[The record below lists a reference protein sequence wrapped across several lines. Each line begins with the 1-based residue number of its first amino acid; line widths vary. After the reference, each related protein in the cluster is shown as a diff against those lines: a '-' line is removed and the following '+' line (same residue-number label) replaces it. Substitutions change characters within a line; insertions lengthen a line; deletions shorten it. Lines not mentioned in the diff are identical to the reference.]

1 MPSTLATP
9 EPARIASAPK
19 PTPSQRLMSVDA
31 LRGFDMFWI
40 IGAGGLVSALQK
52 MSDIGPVKFLA
63 NQLEHADWEGFRFYD
78 LIFPL
83 FVFLV
88 GVSTV
93 FSLSKLIHEGGRSEA
108 LRRVIRRSVLIFIV
122 AIFYSGGFN
131 QGWPNMRL
139 MGVLN
144 RIALAYLFGGLLF
157 CFFKPRALAAICAGL
172 LIGYWGLMTFM
183 PIRDIQLTPENISR
197 LAREAGDNE
206 TADYFEKKDF
216 VNPSTVK
223 DSPAWA
229 GVQKLFYATTNRVTG
244 KYGKGYNLSDH
255 TDFQYLPGKKW
266 DNFFDPE
273 GFVSTIPAVA
283 TCLLGI
289 FAGLLLRN
297 QNVSDTQ
304 KVVYLVVF
312 GVAAAAAGWLWNF
325 QFPVIKKI
333 WTSSYVLVAGG
344 YSALLLAAFYVVVDI
359 WKFQKWCQP
368 FVWIGMNSITIYLAA
383 NILGPG
389 VPAGTGSGF
398 GKIAYRIAGGDVRSY
413 LNTHVGPGWG
423 DMLIAILGLCFAFW
437 FVHFLYRRKIFL
449 RF

>member
-1 MPSTLATP
+1 MPTLTAV
-9 EPARIASAPK
+9 EPAEVKATTKAASA
-19 PTPSQRLMSVDA
+19 QRLMSVDA

-197 LAREAGDNE
+197 L
-206 TADYFEKKDF
+206 
-216 VNPSTVK
+216 
-223 DSPAWA
+223 
-229 GVQKLFYATTNRVTG
+229 
-244 KYGKGYNLSDH
+244 
-255 TDFQYLPGKKW
+255 
-266 DNFFDPE
+266 
-273 GFVSTIPAVA
+273 
-283 TCLLGI
+283 
-289 FAGLLLRN
+289 
-297 QNVSDTQ
+297 
-304 KVVYLVVF
+304 
-312 GVAAAAAGWLWNF
+312 
-325 QFPVIKKI
+325 
-333 WTSSYVLVAGG
+333 
-344 YSALLLAAFYVVVDI
+344 
-359 WKFQKWCQP
+359 
-368 FVWIGMNSITIYLAA
+368 
-383 NILGPG
+383 
-389 VPAGTGSGF
+389 
-398 GKIAYRIAGGDVRSY
+398 
-413 LNTHVGPGWG
+413 
-423 DMLIAILGLCFAFW
+423 
-437 FVHFLYRRKIFL
+437 
-449 RF
+449 